1 MARIYNEQSERLRME
16 VGDAV
21 DESTE
26 WKRRAIEYFSG
37 ITDLVPVIL
46 TFIWV
51 GIKGEGS

>member
-1 MARIYNEQSERLRME
+1 ME